1 MYGKADFGTAVA
13 ICWVKRRFAM
23 KHKKMETGKLPLD
36 ESAGAYKDPKVVEGA
51 IAETA
56 EIVDRVAPV
65 LAMKD

>member
-1 MYGKADFGTAVA
+1 
-13 ICWVKRRFAM
+13 M

-36 ESAGAYKDPKVVEGA
+36 ESAGAYKAPKIVDEA

-56 EIVDRVAPV
+56 EIVDRVVPV